1 LSATPD
7 EPSPA
12 NVGEGQARP
21 ASQGEGGRTT
31 SLEFAKRLRR
41 TMTPAERVLWEHL
54 RAKRFEGVKFKRQ
67 VPIGP
72 FVVDFM
78 ALEHQLAIEVDGP
91 HHGEE
96 QASYD
101 ARRTR
106 YLVERG
112 LRVMRF
118 SNDDIMTWLPRT
130 LDQLRVALPLPGADA
145 PVPLPPLAGE
155 GEADRLTA
163 TFARVAAAH
172 RAALVT
178 FVTAGDPSPAQSVPI
193 LSALV
198 EGGADIVEL
207 GMPFSDPMAD
217 GPSIQA
223 SSLRALGEG
232 MTLATTLAQAAAFRA
247 VHPATPLILMGYL
260 NPIIAHGPA
269 RFAADALAAGVDG
282 VIVVDLPP
290 EEAPDLVP
298 HLAQH
303 GLHLIRLATPTTDA
317 ARLPA
322 VLAGASGFLYY
333 VSVAG
338 ITGAGSATADTIGAA
353 IARLKAATDLP
364 IAVGFG
370 IRTPEQAAAV
380 ARHADAVVVG
390 SAIVDTIARVHAARA
405 NDIAGPVR
413 EQVAALAAAIR
424 TARA

>member
-1 LSATPD
+1 MSATPN

-12 NVGEGQARP
+12 NA
-21 ASQGEGGRTT
+21 GEGG
-31 SLEFAKRLRR
+31 
-41 TMTPAERVLWEHL
+41 
-54 RAKRFEGVKFKRQ
+54 
-67 VPIGP
+67 
-72 FVVDFM
+72 
-78 ALEHQLAIEVDGP
+78 
-91 HHGEE
+91 
-96 QASYD
+96 
-101 ARRTR
+101 
-106 YLVERG
+106 
-112 LRVMRF
+112 
-118 SNDDIMTWLPRT
+118 
-130 LDQLRVALPLPGADA
+130 
-145 PVPLPPLAGE
+145 
-155 GEADRLTA
+155 ADRLTA
-163 TFARVAAAH
+163 TFARAAAEH

-178 FVTAGDPSPAQSVPI
+178 FVTAGDPSPAQSPPI

-232 MTLATTLAQAAAFRA
+232 TTLATTLAQAAAFRA
-247 VHPATPLILMGYL
+247 VHPVTPLILMGYL
-260 NPIIAHGPA
+260 NPIIAYGPA

-290 EEAPDLVP
+290 EEAPDLAP

-322 VLAGASGFLYY
+322 VLAGASGFLYH

-338 ITGAGSATADTIGAA
+338 ITGAGSATADTIGPAV
-353 IARLKAATDLP
+353 ARLKAATDLP

-390 SAIVDTIARVHAARA
+390 SAIVDTIAQALAARA
-405 NDIAGPVR
+405 NDIAAPVR